1 MNEKKT
7 KKEDKDT
14 IEEKIEIVEELY
26 GCIPSDITLEG
37 SKKER
42 LNKK

>member
-14 IEEKIEIVEELY
+14 IEKIEIVEELY
-26 GCIPSDITLEG
+26 GWIPSDITLEE

>member
-14 IEEKIEIVEELY
+14 IEKIEIVEELY
-26 GCIPSDITLEG
+26 GCIPSDITLEE
-37 SKKER
+37 SKKEK
-42 LNKK
+42 LDKK

>member
-1 MNEKKT
+1 MNEKKR

-14 IEEKIEIVEELY
+14 IEKIEIVEELY
-26 GCIPSDITLEG
+26 GCIPSDITLEE